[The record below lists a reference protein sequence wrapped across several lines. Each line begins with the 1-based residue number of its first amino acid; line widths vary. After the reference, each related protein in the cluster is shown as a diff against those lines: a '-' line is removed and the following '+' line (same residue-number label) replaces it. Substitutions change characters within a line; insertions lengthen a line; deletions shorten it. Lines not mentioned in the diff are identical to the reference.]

1 MLLQHFDY
9 QCVTKA
15 FLYSYLITGKSN
27 NFILT
32 SDTEHLRIDRII
44 TIIRLERL
52 SEQGNDSEDKKC
64 QSCRYCREP
73 FILFDE
79 RFMIFKILGIQT
91 NYQTRDHRG
100 INNAGKEVAR
110 IMHSEIRT
118 GIADDKSEQSQR
130 RKCLLRP
137 QHICHEQGYSPI
149 VCRMSGRKSTGTTA
163 IAIHDMYQW

>member
-1 MLLQHFDY
+1 MLLQRFNY

-15 FLYSYLITGKSN
+15 FLYNNLITGKSN

-52 SEQGNDSEDKKC
+52 SEQGNDSEDKNC

-79 RFMIFKILGIQT
+79 RFMLFKILGIQID
-91 NYQTRDHRG
+91 YQT
-100 INNAGKEVAR
+100 
-110 IMHSEIRT
+110 
-118 GIADDKSEQSQR
+118 
-130 RKCLLRP
+130 
-137 QHICHEQGYSPI
+137 
-149 VCRMSGRKSTGTTA
+149 
-163 IAIHDMYQW
+163 

>member
-1 MLLQHFDY
+1 MLLQRFNY

-15 FLYSYLITGKSN
+15 LFHNYPITGKSN

-32 SDTEHLRIDRII
+32 IDSKHLRIDEKK

-73 FILFDE
+73 FILFDKW
-79 RFMIFKILGIQT
+79 FMIFKILGIQT
-91 NYQTRDHRG
+91 NYQTRDHCG
-100 INNAGKEVAR
+100 INNAGKKVTR

-118 GIADDKSEQSQR
+118 GIADDESEQSQR
-130 RKCLLRP
+130 RKRLLRP

-163 IAIHDMYQW
+163 IAIHDVYQW